1 MSVTTLGMQS
11 KSSRRATRAFVELVS
26 SMRFAIALL
35 VVLAIASII
44 GTVLTQ
50 EDPYPNYVNQFG
62 LFWADIFRGISLY
75 NVYSAW
81 WFMLILIFLVIS
93 VSLCVVRNGP
103 KMFADIKSWKD
114 RVHEGSLR
122 AFHHKGEFHVASDRA
137 KTTATLERL
146 SAKMG
151 YRTVTRQTDN
161 GATLIAGKRGAMT
174 KIGYISAHLAIVV
187 ICIGGLLD
195 SNLPIKLQ
203 MWMFNK
209 TPINS
214 NAVIN
219 EIPPQHRLSV
229 SNPTFRGYAWVPEG
243 QYVGTAIL
251 NQQDGSIIQDLPF
264 SIQLNKFTIGYY
276 STGMPKLFASDI
288 VVIDHK
294 TGKRIPAR
302 VEVNKPF
309 TYDGVSIYQSSFQD
323 GGSKLSMT
331 AWPMTGG
338 SVKTVPMNDTIG
350 GNEPVSA
357 EIPGSKGETVEF
369 TDFRAINVENMTD
382 GTGAPDARGVGQ
394 KETLRDA
401 FDERLGSG
409 AKTSKP
415 TDLRNIGP
423 SVQYKV
429 RGSDGQARE
438 YSNYMLPIDVAGQQM
453 FLAGMRV
460 SPNDLFRYLRIP
472 ADDQSTVKQWMDL
485 RAALETPATRAE
497 AAHRFALRSVPQE
510 NAELQKHLEDSVNRV
525 LNLFAGADALGAGD
539 NPQIN
544 GGFQSVAAFIDKSV
558 PKGEQ
563 EKAAGLLMR
572 MLEGAMWD
580 VWQISREQNGQPPA
594 KVDEKNSAFI
604 QASINA
610 LSDSFLYGSP
620 VFLQLDN
627 FKQVQASVFQLTRA
641 PGKKVVYLGSLL
653 LVVGIF
659 SMFYVRERRLWFWL
673 KDEGQGGASVLMA
686 MSTARRTFDFEKEFV
701 RARTQIGAALGAT
714 SIETVDPAPAS
725 HVADASSPNRSGKLG
740 SFNTVRSWT
749 SHRPPPTCPPRRS
762 VPHRVTCPMSLLS
775 TIVRFCAG

>member
-1 MSVTTLGMQS
+1 MSVTTSGLQS
-11 KSSRRATRAFVELVS
+11 KSGRRALRHFVELVS

-35 VVLAIASII
+35 VILAIASII

-50 EDPYPNYVNQFG
+50 DDPYPNYVNQFG
-62 LFWADIFRGISLY
+62 PFWADIFRGLSIY
-75 NVYSAW
+75 TVYSAW
-81 WFMLILIFLVIS
+81 WFMMILIFLVIS
-93 VSLCVVRNGP
+93 VSLCVIRNSP
-103 KMFADIKSWKD
+103 KMVADVKSWKD
-114 RVHEGSLR
+114 RVHEGGLR
-122 AFHHKGEFHVASDRA
+122 AFHHKGEFAVSTNRA
-137 KTTATLERL
+137 QTVATLERL

-151 YRTVTRQTDN
+151 YRFKTRETDN
-161 GATLIAGKRGAMT
+161 GATLITAKRGAMT
-174 KIGYISAHLAIVV
+174 KIGYISAHVAIVV
-187 ICIGGLLD
+187 ICLGGLLD

-209 TPINS
+209 TPISS

-219 EIPPQHRLSV
+219 DIPPEHRLST

-264 SIQLNKFTIGYY
+264 SIELNKFIVDYY

-309 TYDGVSIYQSSFQD
+309 TYDGISIYQSSFQD
-323 GGSKLSMT
+323 GGSKLEMT

-338 SVKTVPMNDTIG
+338 NAKAAPFSGTIG
-350 GNEPVSA
+350 GTAPIGTQFTGA
-357 EIPGSKGETVEF
+357 QGETVEF

-382 GTGAPDARGVGQ
+382 GSGAPDARGVGK

-429 RGSDGQARE
+429 RGTDGQARE
-438 YSNYMLPIDVAGQQM
+438 YSNYMLPIDVSGQRM

-460 SPNDLFRYLRIP
+460 SPNDPFRYLRIP
-472 ADDQSTVKQWMDL
+472 ADENGAVKQWMNL
-485 RAALETPATRAE
+485 RAALATPATRTE

-510 NAELQKHLEDSVNRV
+510 NGELQKHLEESAIRV
-525 LNLFAGADALGAGD
+525 LNLFAGVDETGKATA
-539 NPQIN
+539 NPQMI
-544 GGFQSVAAFIDKSV
+544 GGFQSIATFIDRSV

-580 VWQISREQNGQPPA
+580 VWQISREQNGLPDA
-594 KVDEKNSAFI
+594 KVDEKNSAFV
-604 QASINA
+604 QSSINA
-610 LSDSFLYGSP
+610 LSDSFLYGAP

-641 PGKKVVYLGSLL
+641 PGKNLVYLGSLL

-673 KDEGQGGASVLMA
+673 KDAGQGGASVLMA

-701 RARTQIGAALGAT
+701 RTRAQIAAALGAQPA
-714 SIETVDPAPAS
+714 DPADPSPAPGAAQHS
-725 HVADASSPNRSGKLG
+725 QSETSSSE
-740 SFNTVRSWT
+740 V
-749 SHRPPPTCPPRRS
+749 
-762 VPHRVTCPMSLLS
+762 S
-775 TIVRFCAG
+775 TR

>member
-1 MSVTTLGMQS
+1 MSVTTSGMQS
-11 KSSRRATRAFVELVS
+11 KSSRRAVRHFVELVS

-62 LFWADIFRGISLY
+62 PFWADIFRGLSLY
-75 NVYSAW
+75 TVYSAW

-103 KMFADIKSWKD
+103 KMIADIKSWKD

-122 AFHHKGEFHVASDRA
+122 AFHHKGEFAVAADRA
-137 KTTATLERL
+137 QTAATLERL

-151 YRTVTRQTDN
+151 YRFIRRETDT
-161 GATLIAGKRGAMT
+161 GATLIAGKRGALT

-203 MWMFNK
+203 MWLFNK
-209 TPINS
+209 TPINT

-219 EIPPQHRLSV
+219 DIPPEHRLST

-251 NQQDGSIIQDLPF
+251 NQPAGSVIQDLPF
-264 SIQLNKFTIGYY
+264 SIQLDKFIVDYY

-323 GGSKLSMT
+323 GGSKLEMT
-331 AWPMTGG
+331 AWPMAGA
-338 SVKTVPMNDTIG
+338 SAKTAPVNGTIG
-350 GNEPVSA
+350 GTAP
-357 EIPGSKGETVEF
+357 IGSQFVGAKGETVEF
-369 TDFRAINVENMTD
+369 TDFRAINVENMTN
-382 GTGAPDARGVGQ
+382 GSGAPDARGVGK

-415 TDLRNIGP
+415 TDLRNVGP

-429 RGSDGQARE
+429 RGTDGQARE
-438 YSNYMLPIDVAGQQM
+438 YSNYMLPVDVGGQRM

-460 SPNDLFRYLRIP
+460 SPNDPFRYLRIP
-472 ADDQSTVKQWMDL
+472 ADEQGSVKQWMDL
-485 RAALETPATRAE
+485 RAALATPATRAE
-497 AAHRFALRSVPQE
+497 AAHRFALRSVPQA
-510 NAELQKHLEDSVNRV
+510 NAELQKHLEESAIRV
-525 LNLFAGADALGAGD
+525 LNLFAGADETGAAA
-539 NPQIN
+539 NPQTI
-544 GGFQSVAAFIDKSV
+544 GGFQGIAGFIDHSV

-580 VWQISREQNGQPPA
+580 VWQISREQNGLPA
-594 KVDEKNSAFI
+594 AKIDEKNTAFV

-620 VFLQLDN
+620 VFLQLDT

-673 KDEGQGGASVLMA
+673 KESGQGGASVLMA
-686 MSTARRTFDFEKEFV
+686 MSTARRTLDFEKEFERT
-701 RARTQIGAALGAT
+701 RAAVAAALGT
-714 SIETVDPAPAS
+714 SPLDPAAQAANVAAS
-725 HVADASSPNRSGKLG
+725 PQSQSEAASPEVSSR
-740 SFNTVRSWT
+740 
-749 SHRPPPTCPPRRS
+749 
-762 VPHRVTCPMSLLS
+762 
-775 TIVRFCAG
+775 

>member
-1 MSVTTLGMQS
+1 MSVTTSGLQS

-35 VVLAIASII
+35 VILAIASII

-62 LFWADIFRGISLY
+62 PFWADIFRGLSLY

-81 WFMLILIFLVIS
+81 WFMLILIFLVVS
-93 VSLCVVRNGP
+93 VSLCVVRNSP
-103 KMFADIKSWKD
+103 KMIADIKSWKD

-122 AFHHKGEFHVASDRA
+122 AFHHKGEFAVAADRTQTA
-137 KTTATLERL
+137 ATLERL

-151 YRTVTRQTDN
+151 YRFVTRQTDS
-161 GATLIAGKRGAMT
+161 GATLIAGKRGALT
-174 KIGYISAHLAIVV
+174 KIGYISAHLAIVI

-203 MWMFNK
+203 MWLFDK
-209 TPINS
+209 TPINT

-219 EIPPQHRLSV
+219 DIPPQHRLSV

-264 SIQLNKFTIGYY
+264 SIQLNKFIVDYY
-276 STGMPKLFASDI
+276 TTGMPKLFASDI

-323 GGSKLSMT
+323 GGSKLDMT
-331 AWPMTGG
+331 AWPMTGD
-338 SVKTVPMNDTIG
+338 SAKTMPMNGTIG
-350 GNEPVSA
+350 GSA
-357 EIPGSKGETVEF
+357 PIGQQIIGSKGETVEF

-382 GTGAPDARGVGQ
+382 GNGAPDARGVGK

-438 YSNYMLPIDVAGQQM
+438 YSNYMLPVDVSGQQM

-460 SPNDLFRYLRIP
+460 SPNDPFRYLRIP
-472 ADDQSTVKQWMDL
+472 ADDQGSVKQWMNL
-485 RAALETPATRAE
+485 RAALETPAIRAE
-497 AAHRFALRSVPQE
+497 AARRFAQRSVPQE
-510 NAELQKHLEDSVNRV
+510 NADLQKHLEESANRV
-525 LNLFAGADALGAGD
+525 LNLFAGADKSAVGD

-544 GGFQSVAAFIDKSV
+544 GGFQSVASFIDKSV

-572 MLEGAMWD
+572 MLEGSMWD
-580 VWQISREQNGQPPA
+580 VWQLSREQNGLPDA
-594 KVDEKNSAFI
+594 KVDEKSSAFV
-604 QASINA
+604 QSSINA

-627 FKQVQASVFQLTRA
+627 FKQIQASVFQLTRA

-653 LVVGIF
+653 LVIGIF

-673 KDEGQGGASVLMA
+673 KDNGQGGASVLMA

-701 RARTQIGAALGAT
+701 RTRAQIAAALGARP
-714 SIETVDPAPAS
+714 IEP
-725 HVADASSPNRSGKLG
+725 ADASAAQAVADTPSQAE
-740 SFNTVRSWT
+740 T
-749 SHRPPPTCPPRRS
+749 SS
-762 VPHRVTCPMSLLS
+762 SEVS
-775 TIVRFCAG
+775 TR

>member
-1 MSVTTLGMQS
+1 MSVTTSGMQS
-11 KSSRRATRAFVELVS
+11 KSGRRAMRHFVELVS

-50 EDPYPNYVNQFG
+50 DDPYPNYVNQFG
-62 LFWADIFRGISLY
+62 PFWADIFRGLSIY
-75 NVYSAW
+75 TVYSAW

-93 VSLCVVRNGP
+93 VSLCVIRNGP
-103 KMFADIKSWKD
+103 KMIADMKSWKD

-122 AFHHKGEFHVASDRA
+122 AFHHKGEFVVAADRA
-137 KTTATLERL
+137 QTTATLERL
-146 SAKMG
+146 TAKMG
-151 YRTVTRQTDN
+151 YRTVTRQMDS
-161 GATLIAGKRGAMT
+161 GATLIAGKRGALT

-187 ICIGGLLD
+187 ICLGGLLD

-203 MWMFNK
+203 MWLFNK

-219 EIPPQHRLSV
+219 DISADHRLST

-251 NQQDGSIIQDLPF
+251 NQPAGSIIQDLPF
-264 SIQLNKFTIGYY
+264 SIQLNKFIVDYY

-309 TYDGVSIYQSSFQD
+309 TYDGVSIFQSSFQD
-323 GGSKLSMT
+323 GGSKLDMT
-331 AWPMTGG
+331 AWPMTG
-338 SVKTVPMNDTIG
+338 SSTKTVPFSGTIG
-350 GNEPVSA
+350 GSA
-357 EIPGSKGETVEF
+357 PLTAQIPGSKGETIEF
-369 TDFRAINVENMTD
+369 ADFRAINVENMTD
-382 GTGAPDARGVGQ
+382 GNGAPDARGVGK

-423 SVQYKV
+423 SIQYKV

-438 YSNYMLPIDVAGQQM
+438 YSNYMLPVDVSGQRM
-453 FLAGMRV
+453 FLAGMRL
-460 SPNDLFRYLRIP
+460 SPNDPFRYLRIP

-485 RAALETPATRAE
+485 RAALETPAMRAE

-510 NAELQKHLEDSVNRV
+510 SGELQKHLEESANRV
-525 LNLFAGADALGAGD
+525 LNLFAGADEDGKPDA

-544 GGFQSVAAFIDKSV
+544 GGFQAVAGFIDKSV

-594 KVDEKNSAFI
+594 KVDEKNTAFV

-641 PGKKVVYLGSLL
+641 PGKNLVYLGSLL
-653 LVVGIF
+653 LVAGIF

-673 KDEGQGGASVLMA
+673 KESQQGGATVLMA
-686 MSTARRTFDFEKEFV
+686 MSTARRTLDYEKEFV
-701 RARTQIGAALGAT
+701 RTRAQIAAALGASPVESAET
-714 SIETVDPAPAS
+714 SSTPGAS
-725 HVADASSPNRSGKLG
+725 GAHTQSEASSPEVSSR
-740 SFNTVRSWT
+740 
-749 SHRPPPTCPPRRS
+749 
-762 VPHRVTCPMSLLS
+762 
-775 TIVRFCAG
+775 